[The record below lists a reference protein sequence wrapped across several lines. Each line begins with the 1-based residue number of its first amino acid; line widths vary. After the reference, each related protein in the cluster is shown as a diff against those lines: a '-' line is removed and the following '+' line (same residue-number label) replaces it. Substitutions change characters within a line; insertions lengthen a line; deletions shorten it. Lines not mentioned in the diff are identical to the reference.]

1 MIVLFRDG
9 VGDGQLS
16 FTVEHEVPQ
25 FLSAFDAVVLPD
37 GAIYAPKFTMVIVQ
51 KRINTRF
58 FLSNVS
64 CEMELFHH
72 CTPLLT
78 IIVLFSELVNF
89 PILLRELSSITL

>member
-72 CTPLLT
+72 CTLLT